1 MFLYEGPV
9 LFPESDS
16 PFHYLLLFLAFLS
29 GLLDSHTHTFLFLM
43 LKKNALYLQCSCF
56 LSLLLAHRKVQKS
69 FRNLS
74 SIIPFLSNLV
84 WSFVN
89 KTLLKICGISTY
101 QIEAHSI
108 EAKMHQQFFL
118 RSAFSHSGHFRLLW
132 TMS

>member
-1 MFLYEGPV
+1 MFLYEGSVP
-9 LFPESDS
+9 FPESVS
-16 PFHYLLLFLAFLS
+16 PFLAFLS
-29 GLLDSHTHTFLFLM
+29 GFLDSHTYTSFLFNIK
-43 LKKNALYLQCSCF
+43 KKNALYLQCSCF
-56 LSLLLAHRKVQKS
+56 PSLLLAHRKAQKS

-108 EAKMHQQFFL
+108 QAEMHQLFFL
-118 RSAFSHSGHFRLLW
+118 RLAFLHSGHFRLL
-132 TMS
+132 